1 MMLALGGAPLS
12 SPKQTTTERQ
22 SSLFPYYAG
31 FSEAFVR
38 DVLDAL
44 QTSSDKVVL
53 DPWNGSGTTT
63 SIAGRNGLA
72 SIGIDINPAM
82 AVVAMARLASQK
94 HLAAARG
101 ILANSGRTLSQKFL
115 IENCSSPYDCSTRS
129 LLLLAIFRI
138 ARRKLRD
145 RDRLATNPTWWQL
158 DQAEVRKVLTSIT
171 KIQVDRELDELGLKL
186 STSARSA
193 KVSLVRTNLL
203 GSALPQIAADI
214 IITSPPYLTRIDYVK
229 ATLPELLVLSL
240 VEDFSIEELRRSMI
254 GSPVIGR
261 GPDSMPV
268 HIGDYGKALLAQ
280 IAAHPSKAS
289 ATYYLAF
296 FSSYISRMFSSFE
309 RLSGLARPGARMVVV
324 VQGSHYKE
332 IFVDLARLSTDFA
345 SAAGFQLMSRAD
357 FNFKQSFAQLNPR
370 ANGYS
375 MDTAQETA
383 LLFKQV

>member
-1 MMLALGGAPLS
+1 MLALGGAPLS

-31 FSEAFVR
+31 FSEAFVT

-44 QTSSDKVVL
+44 QASPNDVVL

-63 SIAGRNGLA
+63 SIARRSGVA

-82 AVVAMARLASQK
+82 AVVAMARLATLK
-94 HLAAARG
+94 NLASARAL
-101 ILANSGRTLSQKFL
+101 LANSGRSISQKFL
-115 IENCSSPYDCSTRS
+115 IESCSSPYDSSTRS

-145 RDRLATNPTWWQL
+145 RVATNPTWWQL
-158 DQAEVRKVLTSIT
+158 DQTEVRKVVTSIT
-171 KIQVDRELDELGLKL
+171 KIQVDHELSELGSKL
-186 STSARSA
+186 TSSRAAA
-193 KVSLVRTNLL
+193 KVSLIRANLL
-203 GSALPQIAADI
+203 GPALPQISADI

-240 VEDFSIEELRRSMI
+240 VEELAIEELRRAMI
-254 GSPVIGR
+254 GSPVVGR
-261 GPDSMPV
+261 GPSFMPTD
-268 HIGDYGKALLAQ
+268 IGDYGKTLLAK
-280 IAAHPSKAS
+280 IAAHASKAS
-289 ATYYLAF
+289 ATYYLSF
-296 FSSYISRMFSSFE
+296 FSSYISMMYFSFE
-309 RLSGLARPGARMVVV
+309 RLNGLSRPGARMVVV

-332 IFVDLARLSTDFA
+332 IFVDLARLSADFA
-345 SAAGFQLMSRAD
+345 SAAGFQLVSRAN

-383 LLFKQV
+383 LLFRRV

>member
-1 MMLALGGAPLS
+1 MLALGGAPLS

-38 DVLDAL
+38 DVLDTL

-63 SIAGRNGLA
+63 SIAGRSGLT
-72 SIGIDINPAM
+72 SVGIDINPAM

-94 HLAAARG
+94 DLVAARG
-101 ILANSGRTLSQKFL
+101 ILANAGRTLSQKFL
-115 IENCSSPYDCSTRS
+115 IEHCSSPYDCPTRS
-129 LLLLAIFRI
+129 LLLLAVFRI

-145 RDRLATNPTWWQL
+145 QDRLATNPTWWQL
-158 DQAEVRKVLTSIT
+158 DQAEVRKVLASIT
-171 KIQVDRELDELGLKL
+171 KIQVDRELGGLGSKL
-186 STSARSA
+186 STSRASA

-203 GSALPQIAADI
+203 GSVLPQISADI

-254 GSPVIGR
+254 GTPVVGR
-261 GPDSMPV
+261 GPEIMPV
-268 HIGDYGKALLAQ
+268 HIGDYGKSLLAK
-280 IAAHPSKAS
+280 ISAHTSKAS

-296 FSSYISRMFSSFE
+296 FSSYISRMVSSFE

-345 SAAGFQLMSRAD
+345 GAAGFELVSRAD

-383 LLFKQV
+383 LLFKRA

>member
-1 MMLALGGAPLS
+1 MLALGGAPLS

-44 QTSSDKVVL
+44 QASSDQVVL

-63 SIAGRNGLA
+63 SIAGQSGLQ

-94 HLAAARG
+94 HLTEARG
-101 ILANSGRTLSQKFL
+101 ILTNSGRTLSQRFL

-129 LLLLAIFRI
+129 LLLLAVFRI

-145 RDRLATNPTWWQL
+145 RDRLATNPTWWQV
-158 DQAEVRKVLTSIT
+158 DQAEVRRALASIT
-171 KIQVDRELDELGLKL
+171 KIQIDRELNELGSKL
-186 STSARSA
+186 SGGRTSAP
-193 KVSLVRTNLL
+193 VSLVRGNLL
-203 GSALPQIAADI
+203 GPALPQIAADI

-254 GSPVIGR
+254 GTPVIGR

-268 HIGDYGKALLAQ
+268 HIGDYGKSLLAK
-280 IAAHPSKAS
+280 IAAHTSKAS

-296 FSSYISRMFSSFE
+296 FSSYISRMVASFE
-309 RLSGLARPGARMVVV
+309 KLRGLARPGAQMVIV

-345 SAAGFQLMSRAD
+345 GAAGFKLVSRAD
-357 FNFKQSFAQLNPR
+357 FNFKQSFAQLNPK
-370 ANGYS
+370 ANGYG

-383 LLFKQV
+383 LLFKLV

>member
-1 MMLALGGAPLS
+1 MLALGGAPLS

-44 QTSSDKVVL
+44 QASSGAVVL

-63 SIAGRNGLA
+63 SIAGRSGLI

-82 AVVAMARLASQK
+82 AVVAMARLATQK
-94 HLAAARG
+94 NLASARG
-101 ILANSGRTLSQKFL
+101 LLESSTRTLSQKFL
-115 IENCSSPYDCSTRS
+115 IENCSVPYDCSTRS
-129 LLLLAIFRI
+129 LLLLAVFRI

-145 RDRLATNPTWWQL
+145 RDRVATNPTWWQL
-158 DQAEVRKVLTSIT
+158 DQAEARRVVTSIT
-171 KIQVDRELDELGLKL
+171 KVQVDRELDELGSKL
-186 STSARSA
+186 STSRTAVN
-193 KVSLVRTNLL
+193 VSLIRGDLT
-203 GSALPQIAADI
+203 GSTLPQIVADI

-240 VEDFSIEELRRSMI
+240 VEEFSIEDLRRSMI
-254 GSPVIGR
+254 GSPVVGR
-261 GPDSMPV
+261 GPDSMPM
-268 HIGDYGKALLAQ
+268 HLGDYGKNLLAK
-280 IAAHPSKAS
+280 IAAHTSKAS

-296 FSSYISRMFSSFE
+296 FSSYMSRMFLSFD
-309 RLSGLARPGARMVVV
+309 RLNGLTRPGAQMVIV

-332 IFVDLARLSTDFA
+332 IFVDLARLSIDFA
-345 SAAGFQLMSRAD
+345 CAAGFQLVSRAD

-370 ANGYS
+370 ANGYT
-375 MDTAQETA
+375 MDTAQESA
-383 LLFKQV
+383 LLFKRV